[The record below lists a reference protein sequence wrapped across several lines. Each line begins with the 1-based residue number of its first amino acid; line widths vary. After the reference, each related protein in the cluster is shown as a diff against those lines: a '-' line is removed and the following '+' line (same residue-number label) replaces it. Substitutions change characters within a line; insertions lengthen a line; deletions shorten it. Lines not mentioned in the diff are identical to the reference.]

1 MMRYLAIALILM
13 SAGAASAS
21 TPEDAQ
27 RSDLVGKVWASTDA
41 SAAPGTFRI
50 FLADGTLVMDS
61 CGETYR
67 LSPWRRIDDRHIDW
81 TEDGIRIGAEIAEL
95 TADRL
100 RLRIQLRSEIKEE
113 SYRPAK
119 VPSVCPDMPR
129 REGPVPGHQSL

>member
-1 MMRYLAIALILM
+1 MRYLAIALILM
-13 SAGAASAS
+13 LAGAAGSAS
-21 TPEDAQ
+21 IPEDAQ
-27 RSDLVGKVWASTDA
+27 RPDLVGKVWASTDV

-67 LSPWRRIDDRHIDW
+67 LSPWRRIDDRHIEW

-129 REGPVPGHQSL
+129 REGPVPGH